1 MATELNNENPEIGDF
16 SAFDLEAE
24 LREFNKLKPWPS
36 GIHSKT
42 LTKRPHLRMVLIAME
57 SGAQMREHHADGTV
71 TLHILQGAIRMN
83 ILGQTIDME
92 SGRLLAVN
100 PSIKHDVSALQDC
113 AFLLAISWPAE
124 KDLAGMEHRGRG
136 YGT

>member
-1 MATELNNENPEIGDF
+1 MTAELNKGNIEIGDF
-16 SAFDLEAE
+16 SSFDLEAE
-24 LREFNKLKPWPS
+24 LRDFEKRKPWPS

-42 LTKRPHLRMVLIAME
+42 LTKRPHLRLVLIAME

-71 TLHILQGAIRMN
+71 TLHILKGAIRMN
-83 ILGQTIDME
+83 ILGQTIDVE

-100 PSIKHDVSALQDC
+100 PSIKHDVSALKDC
-113 AFLLAISWPAE
+113 AFLLAISWPPDQ
-124 KDLAGMEHRGRG
+124 DLAAMEHRGRG